1 MNKDGL
7 VGFGIGLAAGAV
19 VGGVLALL
27 FAPQSG
33 KETRELIRDK
43 ADRVTLPIRETIDKI
58 KLANVKP

>member
-33 KETRELIRDK
+33 KKTRELIRDK